1 MTEIVLVRH
10 AATAWTGLRY
20 CGRSDP
26 PLSERGAADA
36 ARLATSFGSTLD
48 ADWLV
53 VTSPSRRAVA
63 TAEAIASAAG
73 VVRVEVDDR
82 WREAHLG
89 VAEGRTFDEL
99 EADHPDLAAALA
111 AGDLAIDWPDG
122 ETHLSLALR
131 VAAAWDALVE
141 RGRSAVVVTHAGPLL
156 HAHAIAMGRAL
167 SPDGLVA
174 PARFVRVSVGA
185 DGRVGAPV
193 LPSRA

>member
-26 PLSERGAADA
+26 PLSETGVADA
-36 ARLATSFGSTLD
+36 ARLARSLGSTLD

-53 VTSPSRRAVA
+53 VSSPSRRALA
-63 TAEAIASAAG
+63 TAEAIAFVADG
-73 VVRVEVDDR
+73 VRVEVDDR
-82 WREAHLG
+82 WSEADLG
-89 VAEGRTFDEL
+89 LAEGRTFDEL
-99 EADHPDLAAALA
+99 AVDHPDLATALA

-122 ETHLSLALR
+122 ETHIALALR
-131 VAAAWDALVE
+131 VAAAWEALLT

-156 HAHAIAMGRAL
+156 HAHAIARGRVI
-167 SPDGLVA
+167 SPDDLVA
-174 PARFVRVSVGA
+174 PAAVVRVPVGA
-185 DGRVGAPV
+185 DGRLGAPV

>member
-26 PLSERGAADA
+26 PLSERGAGDA
-36 ARLATSFGSTLD
+36 GRLATSLGPTLD

-53 VTSPSRRAVA
+53 VTSPSRRAVT
-63 TAEAIASAAG
+63 TAEAIAAAAG
-73 VVRVEVDDR
+73 VLRVEVDDR
-82 WREAHLG
+82 WREADLG

-99 EADHPDLAAALA
+99 AADHPDLAASLA

-122 ETHLSLALR
+122 ETHQSLDLR
-131 VAAAWDALVE
+131 VTGAWDALLE

-156 HAHAIAMGRAL
+156 HAHAIAMRRAI
-167 SPDGLVA
+167 SPEGLIA
-174 PARFVRVSVGA
+174 PAAFVRVSVGA

>member
-1 MTEIVLVRH
+1 MTEIVLARH
-10 AATAWTGLRY
+10 AATDWSGLRY

-26 PLSERGAADA
+26 PLSERGATDA
-36 ARLATSFGSTLD
+36 ARLATSLGSTLD

-53 VTSPSRRAVA
+53 VSSPSRRAVA
-63 TAEAIASAAG
+63 TAEGIAAVAG

-82 WREAHLG
+82 WREADLG

-99 EADHPDLAAALA
+99 AADHPDLAAALA

-131 VAAAWDALVE
+131 VAAAWDALLE

-156 HAHAIAMGRAL
+156 HAHAVAMRRPI
-167 SPDGLVA
+167 SPDDLVA
-174 PARFVRVSVGA
+174 PAAFVRVSVGA
-185 DGRVGAPV
+185 DGRVGGSV

>member
-1 MTEIVLVRH
+1 VTEIVLVRH

-26 PLSERGAADA
+26 PLSERGAGDA
-36 ARLATSFGSTLD
+36 GRLATSLGPTLD

-53 VTSPSRRAVA
+53 VTSPSRRAVT
-63 TAEAIASAAG
+63 TAEAI
-73 VVRVEVDDR
+73 
-82 WREAHLG
+82 
-89 VAEGRTFDEL
+89 AEGRTFDEL
-99 EADHPDLAAALA
+99 AADHPDLAASLA

-122 ETHLSLALR
+122 ETHQSLDLR
-131 VAAAWDALVE
+131 VTGAWDALLE

-156 HAHAIAMGRAL
+156 HAHAIAMRRAI
-167 SPDGLVA
+167 SPEGLIA
-174 PARFVRVSVGA
+174 PAAFVRVSVGA

>member
-174 PARFVRVSVGA
+174 PATFVRVSVGA

>member
-1 MTEIVLVRH
+1 VTAIVLVRH
-10 AATAWTGLRY
+10 AATAWSGLRY

-36 ARLATSFGSTLD
+36 ARLATSLGSTLD

-53 VTSPSRRAVA
+53 VSSPSRRAIA

-73 VVRVEVDDR
+73 VVRVDVDDR
-82 WREAHLG
+82 WREADLG
-89 VAEGRTFDEL
+89 MAEGRTFEEL
-99 EADHPDLAAALA
+99 AADYPDLAAALA
-111 AGDLAIDWPDG
+111 GGDLAIDWPDG

-131 VAAAWDALVE
+131 VAAAWGALLE

-156 HAHAIAMGRAL
+156 HAHAIAMGRGI
-167 SPDGLVA
+167 SPDDLVA
-174 PARFVRVSVGA
+174 PAAFVRVSVGA
-185 DGRVGAPV
+185 DGRVGPPV

>member
-1 MTEIVLVRH
+1 VTEIVLVRH
-10 AATAWTGLRY
+10 AATAWSGLRY

-36 ARLATSFGSTLD
+36 ARLATSLASTLD

-53 VTSPSRRAVA
+53 VSSSSRRAVA
-63 TAEAIASAAG
+63 TAEAIATAAG
-73 VVRVEVDDR
+73 VVHVDVDDR
-82 WREAHLG
+82 WREADLG

-99 EADHPDLAAALA
+99 ALDHPDLAAALV

-122 ETHLSLALR
+122 ESHQSLALR
-131 VAAAWDALVE
+131 VAAAWDALLA

-156 HAHAIAMGRAL
+156 HAHAIAMNRAI
-167 SPDGLVA
+167 SPDDLVA
-174 PARFVRVSVGA
+174 PAAFVRVSIGA

>member
-26 PLSERGAADA
+26 PLSEGGAADA
-36 ARLATSFGSTLD
+36 ARLAVSLGSTLD
-48 ADWLV
+48 ADWVV
-53 VTSPSRRAVA
+53 VTSPSQRALA

-73 VVRVEVDDR
+73 VMRVEVDER

-99 EADHPDLAAALA
+99 AADRPDLAAALA

-122 ETHLSLALR
+122 ETHRSLALR
-131 VAAAWDALVE
+131 VASALDALLE

-167 SPDGLVA
+167 SPDDLVA
-174 PARFVRVSVGA
+174 AAAFVRVSVGA
-185 DGRVGAPV
+185 DRRIGPPV
-193 LPSRA
+193 LRSRA